1 MELLKKTSLMILS
14 VFILFLVWLIGFA
27 WVNNPL
33 LLPSPK
39 RVGMAFVALFR
50 YAASLNA
57 MGMSFLRLVI
67 AMSGSLMLGSVL
79 GIIAGFKPWFA
90 VFFQPVAA
98 VLRSVPVVSV
108 IVILLIF
115 FGFSVTPYVI
125 TFLMIFPLI
134 YQAFHDGII
143 SIDTELID
151 VYRLEDNRK
160 WSGLW
165 HCYLPLMRSRI
176 RTVMLQSAGLGI
188 KVLIMAEYLSQTR
201 ISIGNSLYLAKINLA
216 YDTVFAWTILL
227 ILLALAI
234 EIGINLFKN
243 KDASMTMIKEKK
255 KSPTD

>member
-1 MELLKKTSLMILS
+1 MKKTSFMILS

-27 WVNNPL
+27 WVDNPL

-39 RVGMAFVALFR
+39 MVGMAFVDLFR
-50 YAASLNA
+50 SSASLNV
-57 MGMSFLRLVI
+57 MGMSLLRLVI
-67 AMSGSLMLGSVL
+67 AMSGSLILGSVL
-79 GIIAGFKPWFA
+79 GIFAGFKPWFA
-90 VFFQPVAA
+90 IFFQPVAA
-98 VLRSVPVVSV
+98 VLRSVPVVSI

-115 FGFSVTPYVI
+115 FGLRLTPYVI

-143 SIDTELID
+143 GIDPELID

-201 ISIGNSLYLAKINLA
+201 TSIGNSLYLAKINLA

-227 ILLALAI
+227 ILLALTI

-243 KDASMTMIKEKK
+243 KDTTNTAFKGMK